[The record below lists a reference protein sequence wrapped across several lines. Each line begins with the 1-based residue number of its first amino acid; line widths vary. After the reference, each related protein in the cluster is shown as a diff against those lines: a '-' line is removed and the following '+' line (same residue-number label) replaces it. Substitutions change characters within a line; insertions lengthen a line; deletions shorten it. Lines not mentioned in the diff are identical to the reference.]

1 MTTFLAA
8 LHYIALAVGFAGVLY
23 RGRQM
28 KNILN
33 GSVKTTK
40 DLLLADNLWGV
51 AALLWVVTGFMRV
64 FGTYEKGPQFYLE
77 SHWFYLKMVLFFGV
91 VILELYPM
99 ITFIKWRIAKKT
111 EANSSDFSKLH
122 RLAKINTIETT
133 VVLLIPFVATIM
145 ARGSFY

>member
-1 MTTFLAA
+1 MTTILAA
-8 LHYIALAVGFAGVLY
+8 LHYIALAVGFAGIVY

-40 DLLLADNLWGV
+40 DLLFADNLWGI
-51 AALLWVVTGFMRV
+51 AALLWIVTGFMRV
-64 FGTYEKGPQFYLE
+64 FGTYEKGSQFYLT

-91 VILELYPM
+91 VILEIFPM
-99 ITFIKWRIAKKT
+99 ITFIKWRIDKKS
-111 EANSSDFSKLH
+111 EASSSDFTKLQT
-122 RLAKINTIETT
+122 LAKINAVEAAVT
-133 VVLLIPFVATIM
+133 LLLPFVATIM